1 MENARVSTL
10 RPRERLIVALDVP
23 EADDARALVREI
35 GDAAEFYK
43 IGLELV
49 MRGGLQL
56 VRELADKGHKIFLDM
71 KLLDIANTVEKATR
85 NAAQSGAT
93 FLTIHAVDGKSIRAA
108 AAGAEGTALKVLGV
122 TVLTSLDAADL
133 KEQGLSASPEE
144 MVVAR
149 ARMAQKNGIAGV
161 IASGLEAK
169 AVRNT
174 TGAGFLIVTPGIRF
188 ADDAVGD
195 QARVM
200 TPDRAIAAG
209 ADYLVVGRPI
219 TAAAS
224 PRAAAERFVDAIAS
238 ARP

>member
-1 MENARVSTL
+1 MLSL

-23 EADDARALVREI
+23 EADDARRLVREI

-49 MRGGLQL
+49 MRGGLSL
-56 VRELADKGHKIFLDM
+56 VRELADMGHKIFLDM

-93 FLTIHAVDGKSIRAA
+93 FLTIHAVDGKTIRAA
-108 AAGAEGTALKVLGV
+108 AAGAQGSSLKVLGV
-122 TVLTSLDAADL
+122 TVLTNLDGADL
-133 KEQGLSASPEE
+133 EEQGLQASPEQ

-149 ARMAQKNGIAGV
+149 ARMAQANGIAGV
-161 IASGLEAK
+161 IASGLEAQ
-169 AVRNT
+169 AVRSA

-188 ADDAVGD
+188 ADDEVGD

-200 TPDRAIAAG
+200 TPERAIASG

-219 TAAAS
+219 TAARS
-224 PRAAAERFVDAIAS
+224 PRQAAERFVAAIHS
-238 ARP
+238 ARS

>member
-1 MENARVSTL
+1 MGCRMPTL

-23 EADDARALVREI
+23 EAEDARRLIREI

-49 MRGGLQL
+49 MRGGLGL
-56 VRELADKGHKIFLDM
+56 VRELSDQGLKIFLDM

-85 NAAQSGAT
+85 NAARSGAT
-93 FLTIHAVDGKSIRAA
+93 FLTVHAHDGKTIRAA
-108 AAGAEGTALKVLGV
+108 AAGAAGSGLSVLGV
-122 TVLTSLDAADL
+122 TVLTNLDGADL
-133 KEQGLSASPEE
+133 AEQGIARAPED

-149 ARMAQKNGIAGV
+149 ARLAHAHGIQGV
-161 IASGLEAK
+161 IASGLEASAVRK
-169 AVRNT
+169 AVPSE
-174 TGAGFLIVTPGIRF
+174 FLIVTPGIRF

-200 TPDRAIAAG
+200 TPDKAIAAG

-224 PRAAAERFVDAIAS
+224 PKAAAERYVAAIAS